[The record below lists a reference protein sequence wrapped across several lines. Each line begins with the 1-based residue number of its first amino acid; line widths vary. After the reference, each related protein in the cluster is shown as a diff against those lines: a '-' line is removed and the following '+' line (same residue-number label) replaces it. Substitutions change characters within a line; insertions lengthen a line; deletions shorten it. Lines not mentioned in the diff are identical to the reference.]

1 MSSLLS
7 GVADPSFQERPNLL
21 KVTVAGR
28 WEEALTWPSDGPPDL
43 DAVARLLPDAPDV
56 ACEAFFG
63 PSFFGLR
70 RTGTP
75 ADRLAAVERFAGW
88 AAAASTGAA
97 FFTAV
102 AASGVPLAR
111 DFEYAE
117 LGAEG
122 AWNSVGAVA
131 VPRPCDT
138 LASFDRFWDSLRG
151 SDLARDTAHDK
162 ALEFSFANGDGTS
175 HWFGM
180 PVSTEQ
186 RLVRTDV
193 SRVLSRFCDD
203 RPPPALRRAPVIP

>member
-122 AWNSVGAVA
+122 AWNSVGAIAIPGRATRWRLRPLLGLVA
-131 VPRPCDT
+131 
-138 LASFDRFWDSLRG
+138 G

-193 SRVLSRFCDD
+193 SRVLSV
-203 RPPPALRRAPVIP
+203 LR